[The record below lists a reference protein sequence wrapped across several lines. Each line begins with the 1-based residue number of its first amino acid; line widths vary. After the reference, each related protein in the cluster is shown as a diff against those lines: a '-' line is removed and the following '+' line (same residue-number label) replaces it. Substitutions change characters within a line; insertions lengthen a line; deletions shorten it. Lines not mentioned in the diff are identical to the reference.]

1 MSKKKMPKKIKL
13 TLDEIMCSVAA
24 REIKD
29 GDVVMIGHGYP
40 MLTGYLA
47 KKTHAPHAVLITEC
61 GLVDPDVYRP
71 MQHPNDFSSTMGV
84 SMCTDIPDLFASNL
98 FRGYVDVGFLAAAEV
113 DKYGNINTSYI
124 GGKHFAGSGGANE
137 IAGYAKRT
145 IILLR
150 HGRFVE
156 NCEYITTPGYLEGYN
171 SRYEAGL
178 PEGTGPSL
186 LVSTKG
192 VFRFDEKTKEMYLE
206 SYYPGITVE
215 EIQEGIPWKLK
226 IASKLNQTIL
236 PTEEELRMM
245 REFAPTISLG
255 RSFYVQIMMNYMQK
269 FMEEAQKRK

>member
-1 MSKKKMPKKIKL
+1 MPKKIRV
-13 TLDEIMCSVAA
+13 TLDEIMCSVAS

-29 GDVVMIGHGYP
+29 GDIVMIGHGYP

-47 KKTHAPHAVLITEC
+47 KKTHAPNAVLITEC

-71 MQHPNDFSSTMGV
+71 MQHPNDFASTTGV

-145 IILLR
+145 IIMLR

-156 NCEYITTPGYLEGYN
+156 QCEYITTPGYLKGN
-171 SRYEAGL
+171 DSRYKAGL
-178 PEGTGPSL
+178 PKGTGPSI

-192 VFRFDEKTKEMYLE
+192 VFRFNKKTKEIFLE
-206 SYYPGITVE
+206 SCNPGVTVE
-215 EIQEGIPWKLK
+215 EIQEEIPWKLK
-226 IASKLNQTIL
+226 LASELKQTI
-236 PTEEELRMM
+236 PPKEEELQIM
-245 REFAPTISLG
+245 RDFAPTISLG

-269 FMEEAQKRK
+269 FMMEAQKSK